1 MTSETSQSFFNLPS
15 VGRTSDFG
23 HKKHFGPS
31 VKTTVTTNWSTFE
44 DQPMSSGALIDVFA
58 DRIPVVRVKNFLTSD
73 ECTRMLEVIRTH
85 QLGAYDTENTWP
97 RVGVSGIT
105 QYDHIKDKTQY
116 FDRVTEARTLQ
127 DRWKKEADID
137 ILERVMDKLRSVTD
151 MDVRVASE
159 DDKEY
164 FAGILRAMD
173 RGIGVHADYAPYE
186 AAGWKI
192 GDCVA
197 QVTWNILLN
206 TVPGGDT
213 IIYDRQWQAPDDD
226 IAWRKKFPRDSYH
239 PQMLQGHPF
248 KAMEAV
254 AGDLTLFNPRNFHEV
269 KACDVSRDHPVHDIR
284 FTVSSF
290 IGFLPGD
297 ATRPDSLVL
306 WS

>member
-1 MTSETSQSFFNLPS
+1 MASETSQQFFNLPS
-15 VGRTSDFG
+15 VGLTSNLVNE
-23 HKKHFGPS
+23 KHFGPPA
-31 VKTTVTTNWSTFE
+31 KATVTTNWTTFE
-44 DQPMSSGALIDVFA
+44 DQPISSKALIDVFA
-58 DRIPVVRVKNFLTSD
+58 DRIPVVRVKNFLTLD
-73 ECTRMLEVIRTH
+73 ECTRMLGVVRTH
-85 QLGAYDTENTWP
+85 HLAL
-97 RVGVSGIT
+97 
-105 QYDHIKDKTQY
+105 Y
-116 FDRVTEARTLQ
+116 FDTVAEARALQ
-127 DRWKKEADID
+127 DRWKKEAGVDVV
-137 ILERVMDKLRSVTD
+137 ERVMDKLRSVTD
-151 MDVRVASE
+151 MEVRLASE
-159 DDKEY
+159 GNKEY
-164 FAGILRAMD
+164 FAGILRAVD

-239 PQMLQGHPF
+239 PQMLQSHPF

-254 AGDLTLFNPRNFHEV
+254 AGDLTFFNPRNFHEV
-269 KACDVSRDHPVHDIR
+269 KACDVSRDHPVPDIR

-297 ATRPDSLVL
+297 GSRPDALVL